1 MKISFKIIILFF
13 YVMLAHDVI
22 SSEIDFEASNMDVKK
37 NGDEIYAYNS
47 KAKIKSDNIEV
58 ISKNTIYYKKKGEII
73 FSNDVYFLD
82 KDNKI
87 NITSDQINYDM
98 IINLIHSKNNT
109 TINIEDKYLIKSKSI
124 YYDRNNQKI
133 YSNENTIIQDINK
146 NVYKLKKNFNFDIK
160 KEIIKSNEALII
172 DKDNNNYLFEDLV
185 INLKKNEIVGKEI
198 RVDFEKSYFGN
209 ENNEPIL
216 KGRSAYSND
225 KELKVYKGV
234 FSTCNINNK
243 KCRGWELNAK
253 EFKHDKEKKLF
264 QYKESWLKIFD
275 YKIFYVPYFNH
286 PDPSV
291 KENQDF

>member
-1 MKISFKIIILFF
+1 
-13 YVMLAHDVI
+13 
-22 SSEIDFEASNMDVKK
+22 
-37 NGDEIYAYNS
+37 
-47 KAKIKSDNIEV
+47 
-58 ISKNTIYYKKKGEII
+58 
-73 FSNDVYFLD
+73 
-82 KDNKI
+82 
-87 NITSDQINYDM
+87 M

-109 TINIEDKYLIKSKSI
+109 TINIEDNYLIKSKSI

-275 YKIFYVPYFNH
+275 YKIFYLPFFIILILQL
-286 PDPSV
+286 